1 MQGGALFG
9 RYRLDRPLSVGG
21 AGEVWA
27 AFDTLTSRHV
37 AVRALPPDA
46 AEDDE
51 YRARFER
58 EVGIAADIRNPHVLP
73 IHDFGQIGNRLF
85 LATPITPGTTL
96 RSMLRS
102 TGAMEVPRAVAVVE
116 QLASALEAVR
126 AAGLVEPEVASANVL
141 VRDGGLI
148 QLTGVGLPTP
158 VGAVSGV
165 YGLTAVL
172 YECLTGMLFPSWSG
186 TELAP
191 RPSSVIARVPVGLDV
206 VIARGAAVEP
216 WRRYR
221 SAGELAAAARAA
233 ATLPEPAVTLAADTS
248 PQPAA
253 GLNRVLVP
261 VDWGRRV
268 LVAGLVLAAILAVVG
283 GVILGS
289 GSYAPDVA
297 GPAPVSSAARPGALA
312 SATAPTAATNP
323 AAAGRARSVQTPP
336 QTDTQTDTQTETQ
349 LADAPA
355 LQEAAPRTPTP
366 QSAPQSPPAPASAP
380 AGVVP
385 QVLPCDPGYE
395 HTPPPDGPCW
405 APAIQRD
412 PTGDGGYR

>member
-27 AFDTLTSRHV
+27 AFDTVTSRHV

-46 AEDDE
+46 TEDDE

-58 EVGIAADIRNPHVLP
+58 EAGIAVHIRNPHVLP
-73 IHDFGQIGNRLF
+73 VHDFGQIGNRLF
-85 LATPITPGTTL
+85 LATPITPGATL
-96 RSMLRS
+96 RTMLRS

-158 VGAVSGV
+158 VGAASGV

-172 YECLTGMLFPSWSG
+172 YECLTGTLFPSWSG

-191 RPSSVIARVPVGLDV
+191 RPSSVIASVPVGLDA
-206 VIARGAAVEP
+206 VIARGTAVEP
-216 WRRYR
+216 ARRYR
-221 SAGELAAAARAA
+221 SAGELAAATLAA
-233 ATLPEPAVTLAADTS
+233 ATP

-253 GLNRVLVP
+253 GLTPARVP

-268 LVAGLVLAAILAVVG
+268 LVAGLVLAAILAVGG

-297 GPAPVSSAARPGALA
+297 GPAPVSSAARPASPP
-312 SATAPTAATNP
+312 SATAPTAATNRP
-323 AAAGRARSVQTPP
+323 RPLARLGGREMPRQAR
-336 QTDTQTDTQTETQ
+336 
-349 LADAPA
+349 
-355 LQEAAPRTPTP
+355 
-366 QSAPQSPPAPASAP
+366 
-380 AGVVP
+380 G
-385 QVLPCDPGYE
+385 
-395 HTPPPDGPCW
+395 
-405 APAIQRD
+405 
-412 PTGDGGYR
+412 